1 MLACNVIFPFRTSRC
16 VSVTVMAEIWSVW
29 LRSAMTCWAGA
40 ESFLWLV
47 ASQRKVQVSRTYCM
61 NVQVEPWPAAQRF
74 ANSPHSS
81 GESGFTS
88 ASWFKIVSAPF
99 TCGSCANREPLTA
112 TDGWYGTRLM
122 VHLGPP

>member
-1 MLACNVIFPFRTSRC
+1 
-16 VSVTVMAEIWSVW
+16 
-29 LRSAMTCWAGA
+29 
-40 ESFLWLV
+40 
-47 ASQRKVQVSRTYCM
+47 M
-61 NVQVEPWPAAQRF
+61 NVRVEPWPAAQRF

-112 TDGWYGTRLM
+112 TATSFTAGRPLPVAMKTSSPVAALATMPGRLA
-122 VHLGPP
+122 